1 MQMKK
6 DLMNW
11 KIQVKELSKKASR
24 KERIREKLKGME
36 DKSKTVL
43 WPLRERNKQEKNI
56 WKNTLN
62 LNISIQSIFI

>member
-1 MQMKK
+1 MKMKK

-43 WPLRERNKQEKNI
+43 
-56 WKNTLN
+56 
-62 LNISIQSIFI
+62 